1 MAVKQRS
8 ARTGRERRGSER
20 ADAKLSMRVEAG
32 IAAGPSQ
39 IVTESQNISASGI
52 YCLASHYLAPLS
64 KVQLTIVLPSLPGR
78 RDAQELVKCEGIV
91 VRCSQRPG
99 DKSPTPYELACMFSG
114 LDRELR
120 SRVEEFVTW
129 RNLQALRAALAPEK
143 PEAARKP
150 RPQSAP
156 VKAAAKG
163 PAPRKKP
170 IRKSTKPSAPK
181 PSSKQKAA
189 QKKVVKQKVVK
200 QKVAKQ
206 TSKPA
211 PKKTAAVSR
220 SKVRKAAGKKRR

>member
-1 MAVKQRS
+1 MAVKKRS
-8 ARTGRERRGSER
+8 ARSGRERRGSER
-20 ADAKLSMRVEAG
+20 ADARLSMRVEAG
-32 IAAGPSQ
+32 VAAGAPQ

-64 KVQLTIVLPSLPGR
+64 KVQLTIVLPGLPGR

-129 RNLQALRAALAPEK
+129 RNLQALRAALAPET
-143 PEAARKP
+143 PEAVRKVMP
-150 RPQSAP
+150 RSAP
-156 VKAAAKG
+156 LKAAAMER
-163 PAPRKKP
+163 APKQPTAGR
-170 IRKSTKPSAPK
+170 STKPSTPK
-181 PSSKQKAA
+181 SS
-189 QKKVVKQKVVK
+189 VKQPLAK

-206 TSKPA
+206 KVAKQVAKPTSKPA
-211 PKKTAAVSR
+211 SKKKAAVSR
-220 SKVRKAAGKKRR
+220 SKVKKAAGKKRR